1 MGVFDKLITKTNNN
15 GGNSYRVTTK
25 GFCIGIPE
33 AEAEA
38 TTASIK
44 LDTFFVDY

>member
-1 MGVFDKLITKTNNN
+1 MGVFDKIMPKRQNSEMHPNHITTQ
-15 GGNSYRVTTK
+15 

-38 TTASIK
+38 TTVAIK
-44 LDTFFVDY
+44 LVM